1 MRIALDRNPVRRAT
15 VNKRDTIAAIGKKTR
30 LRNHDVQQ
38 VVETLLEVW
47 TEELAAGGRLEI
59 QNFLVL
65 EEQTI
70 RGNGSPGLLVNP
82 EGRTLKIPAVQ
93 KRERGGA
100 TTNYSGRIPGQP
112 H

>member
-1 MRIALDRNPVRRAT
+1 

-47 TEELAAGGRLEI
+47 TEELAAGGRIEI

-65 EEQTI
+65 EVKTARRTGE
-70 RGNGSPGLLVNP
+70 PGLLINR
-82 EGRTLKIPAVQ
+82 EGHAAKIPAVQ
-93 KRERGGA
+93 KRVRVSTSKYLRRRIRGQ
-100 TTNYSGRIPGQP
+100 RR
-112 H
+112 